1 MGHIQRPQ
9 IERYLPHAFVVT
21 VCVAVLPVIGAV
33 VWGGGSVVATTF
45 AMIVSLGLTHL
56 GAALWQ
62 YHPGSEDVVFG
73 DLMLWTYLRR
83 LHAPRDISR
92 RVQRLGLETIG
103 GTTIERTPDQQM
115 RLLKRLAASLEAGDP
130 YTHGHSQRVSRHAV
144 MIGRAMRLPRRQRAK
159 IRLAGLLHDVGKLYV
174 PSEVLNK
181 PGKLTDEEFGLIK
194 KHAALGGEIVARL
207 GDPELTSIVRHHH
220 ERIDGTGYPDRRAG
234 ADIPLGARILSVA
247 DTFDALTSRRAYRPA
262 QKHRVA
268 IEILRKEAGKQLDA
282 DVVKAFLSYYSGRR
296 SISRWAFMSN
306 GVSHAVNAA
315 FAWGQRVGLSGVA
328 NAAVAGSTAVAIS
341 ASPIVSSSMLR
352 RDTDRTRAVHASGQ
366 GVGATDSVL
375 GSGSGALGAP
385 AAIGAGPRREAAPE
399 RDRGTGTGKPDG
411 AGQSEPKKEKKDKEE
426 PQPEAPSDNGSANPG
441 SGNDSGGSSG
451 GSSGTDPSGSGDPTK
466 TDKST
471 GKPDKQKPTTGNTK
485 DDGSTTETPTSPADP
500 TDKTDPT
507 DPTDPTGTDDTPGNG
522 KGNGKGSSKDKTAEE
537 PVTETDPTTDAT
549 GPGNGN
555 GSGKSPKAAL

>member
-1 MGHIQRPQ
+1 MGHIRRPG

-21 VCVAVLPVIGAV
+21 LCVAVLPVIGAV
-33 VWGGGSVVATTF
+33 VLGGGSVLATTI
-45 AMIVSLGLTHL
+45 AMLVSLGLTHM

-92 RVQRLGLETIG
+92 RVQRLGLDTIG
-103 GTTIERTPDQQM
+103 GDATERTPDQQM

-159 IRLAGLLHDVGKLYV
+159 IRVAGLLHDIGKLYV

-181 PGKLTDEEFGLIK
+181 PGKLTDEEFDLIK
-194 KHAALGGEIVARL
+194 RHAALGGEIVARL

-220 ERIDGTGYPDRRAG
+220 ERIDGTGYPDKRAG

-296 SISRWAFMSN
+296 SISRWTFMSN
-306 GVSHAVNAA
+306 GASHAVNALVV
-315 FAWGQRVGLSGVA
+315 WGQRAGLSGIA
-328 NAAVAGSTAVAIS
+328 NAAVAGSTAVALS
-341 ASPIVSSSMLR
+341 ASPIVSSSMMK
-352 RDTDRTRAVHASGQ
+352 RDPDRGRAVQASSQ
-366 GVGATDSVL
+366 GPGTNDTVL
-375 GSGSGALGAP
+375 GSGSGATRASAP
-385 AAIGAGPRREAAPE
+385 AGPEVRAKRAGNRGNGAGKPDEA
-399 RDRGTGTGKPDG
+399 GTGK
-411 AGQSEPKKEKKDKEE
+411 PKKEKKDKED
-426 PQPEAPSDNGSANPG
+426 PEQASENAGPGNNSGGESPGGSSN
-441 SGNDSGGSSG
+441 GGSSG
-451 GSSGTDPSGSGDPTK
+451 SGDTTT
-466 TDKST
+466 TDKGS
-471 GKPDKQKPTTGNTK
+471 GKPDKPKTSTGNTK
-485 DDGSTTETPTSPADP
+485 DDAAAEGSTTTIDPTGPADP
-500 TDKTDPT
+500 SDPT
-507 DPTDPTGTDDTPGNG
+507 ETVDAPGNG
-522 KGNGKGSSKDKTAEE
+522 KGSGKGSSKDKTADD
-537 PVTETDPTTDAT
+537 PVAETDPATIDDTTA
-549 GPGNGN
+549 PGNENGT
-555 GSGKSPKAAL
+555 GSGKGPKATL